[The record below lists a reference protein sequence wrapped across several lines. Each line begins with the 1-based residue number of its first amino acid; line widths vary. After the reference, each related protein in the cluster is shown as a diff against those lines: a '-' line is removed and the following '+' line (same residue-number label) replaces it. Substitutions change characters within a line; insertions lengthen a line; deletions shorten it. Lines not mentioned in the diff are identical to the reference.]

1 MNGPRVCSAGAQAAF
16 FASGVCVKGCAGAKS
31 VGEGDRVCRETERD
45 HGGEMNRGGGALLGA
60 ALGLIGWTL
69 ILMFVL

>member
-1 MNGPRVCSAGAQAAF
+1 MRNPW
-16 FASGVCVKGCAGAKS
+16 AK
-31 VGEGDRVCRETERD
+31 EIEVCRETERD

-60 ALGLIGWTL
+60 TLGLIGWTL